1 MAHCVI
7 LEPAKNVSKLARAQ
21 NVIESQRRCR
31 TCRVASVCS
40 VASATL
46 TVIQQVYKSIAAL
59 KAFRQA
65 ASQPPAMRNWTARR
79 MRDIHFRLDSTK
91 GCAFLCVYSVYSARV
106 KYIVLFFSYFNYLQV
121 RTVKNTRQSK
131 QSRQS
136 EIQKQKKVRRKF
148 PHNTKLTCTFGQHY

>member
-7 LEPAKNVSKLARAQ
+7 LEPAKNVSKLARAR

-136 EIQKQKKVRRKF
+136 EIQKQKKSA
-148 PHNTKLTCTFGQHY
+148 

>member
-7 LEPAKNVSKLARAQ
+7 LGLAKNVSKLARAR

-46 TVIQQVYKSIAAL
+46 TVIQQVHKSIAAL

-79 MRDIHFRLDSTK
+79 MRDIHFRL
-91 GCAFLCVYSVYSARV
+91 
-106 KYIVLFFSYFNYLQV
+106 
-121 RTVKNTRQSK
+121 TRQKVAPFFVSTSIVRGLSILYCFFHTSFIFK
-131 QSRQS
+131 FAQLRTLDNRNNLASL
-136 EIQKQKKVRRKF
+136 KYKNKKKSA
-148 PHNTKLTCTFGQHY
+148 